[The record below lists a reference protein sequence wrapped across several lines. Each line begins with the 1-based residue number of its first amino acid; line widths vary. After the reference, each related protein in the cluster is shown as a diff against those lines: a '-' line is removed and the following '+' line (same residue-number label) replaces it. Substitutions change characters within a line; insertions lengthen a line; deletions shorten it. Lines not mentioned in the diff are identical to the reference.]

1 VVVLAECKK
10 SVEVTIPT
18 TMDEGAVH
26 VFTGYRV
33 THNVARGPSTG
44 GIRYHSGVGLDEIKA
59 LAMRTTWKCA
69 LMNLP
74 FGGAGGGV
82 DCDPR
87 ALSPGELE
95 RMTRRYTSEI
105 VNEIGPEMDIPTPG
119 LGTTPAVMAWIF
131 DTYSMNQGHSVLG
144 VVTGKPLVIGGSL
157 GFDEATGRG
166 VCVVLEETLAERG
179 VGLAG
184 QRVAIQGFGNVGA
197 HFARLVA
204 ARGARVVAISDSSGG
219 IVNERGVDVE
229 AAFAHARA
237 GGRLH
242 EFGGGEAISNDEL
255 LALPCDVLAPCAVE
269 FVLDAGNAD
278 RVQAEVVI
286 EGADAPT
293 TPAADEILEGRG
305 ILVVPDI
312 LANAGGVVLSYFEW
326 VQGLQEL
333 FWRGDE
339 IEARL
344 REILVRA
351 FRETWDL
358 HRERSLSL
366 RNAANGIAVSRV
378 AEAALIRGLYP

>member
-1 VVVLAECKK
+1 
-10 SVEVTIPT
+10 
-18 TMDEGAVH
+18 
-26 VFTGYRV
+26 
-33 THNVARGPSTG
+33 
-44 GIRYHSGVGLDEIKA
+44 
-59 LAMRTTWKCA
+59 
-69 LMNLP
+69 
-74 FGGAGGGV
+74 
-82 DCDPR
+82 
-87 ALSPGELE
+87 
-95 RMTRRYTSEI
+95 
-105 VNEIGPEMDIPTPG
+105 
-119 LGTTPAVMAWIF
+119 
-131 DTYSMNQGHSVLG
+131 MNQGHSVLG

-344 REILVRA
+344 REILLRA
-351 FRETWDL
+351 FRETWEL
-358 HRERSLSL
+358 HRARSLSL
-366 RNAANGIAVSRV
+366 RIAANGIAVSRV
-378 AEAALIRGLYP
+378 AEATLIRGLYP

>member
-1 VVVLAECKK
+1 
-10 SVEVTIPT
+10 
-18 TMDEGAVH
+18 
-26 VFTGYRV
+26 
-33 THNVARGPSTG
+33 
-44 GIRYHSGVGLDEIKA
+44 
-59 LAMRTTWKCA
+59 
-69 LMNLP
+69 
-74 FGGAGGGV
+74 
-82 DCDPR
+82 
-87 ALSPGELE
+87 
-95 RMTRRYTSEI
+95 
-105 VNEIGPEMDIPTPG
+105 
-119 LGTTPAVMAWIF
+119 
-131 DTYSMNQGHSVLG
+131 
-144 VVTGKPLVIGGSL
+144 VI
-157 GFDEATGRG
+157 
-166 VCVVLEETLAERG
+166 
-179 VGLAG
+179 
-184 QRVAIQGFGNVGA
+184 
-197 HFARLVA
+197 
-204 ARGARVVAISDSSGG
+204 AISDSSGG

-229 AAFAHARA
+229 AALAHARA

-333 FWRGDE
+333 FWRGEE